1 MATTTTTTTIQE
13 QQAHSPSDLVGRF
26 FFESLGE
33 DILELERPELTG
45 VAVVIAGAAIW
56 AVT

>member
-1 MATTTTTTTIQE
+1 MATTTTTIRE
-13 QQAHSPSDLVGRF
+13 QQVHSPSDLVGRF
-26 FFESLGE
+26 LFESFGE

-45 VAVVIAGAAIW
+45 VAVVSAGAAIW